1 MITNGTAIKT
11 VPHEVHRISVPVPGS
26 FDTFRQAYEEAVP
39 VYDAERFEKLVD
51 WNADW
56 ATILKATADNAP
68 HNFIRYW
75 GYDFSPMMRLGGA
88 SLRCVEYLMGN
99 HAIARRMYIH
109 NPAVMLYA
117 PLRTA
122 ISEDGSGSAWFSIEQ
137 PSTHFSS
144 FGDTA
149 ITEVGRE
156 LDAKVADLLE
166 YLGAPVPA
174 ALT

>member
-1 MITNGTAIKT
+1 
-11 VPHEVHRISVPVPGS
+11 
-26 FDTFRQAYEEAVP
+26 
-39 VYDAERFEKLVD
+39 
-51 WNADW
+51 
-56 ATILKATADNAP
+56 
-68 HNFIRYW
+68 
-75 GYDFSPMMRLGGA
+75 
-88 SLRCVEYLMGN
+88 MGN
-99 HAIARRMYIH
+99 HAIAHRMYIH